1 MVFLIGMYFSL
12 RSGREQGK
20 LKFSQ
25 LTLGPGRDRELE
37 KLVYVS
43 FGEKNNFG
51 GLKLSNVRQKRIEYY
66 ANDKEPAD
74 HVSHGGLQLMYW
86 SLYRST
92 CRPTLDQ
99 VSVEYR
105 WLHGRYSVEYRS
117 ICQLSIDRYVD

>member
-1 MVFLIGMYFSL
+1 MVFLIGKNFSL
-12 RSGREQGK
+12 RSGREHGK

-43 FGEKNNFG
+43 FGEKNNLG
-51 GLKLSNVRQKRIEYY
+51 GLKLGNVRQKRIKHY

-74 HVSHGGLQLMYW
+74 HLSHGGPRLMYR
-86 SLYRST
+86 SLYPST

-105 WLHGRYSVEYRS
+105 WLHG
-117 ICQLSIDRYVD
+117 